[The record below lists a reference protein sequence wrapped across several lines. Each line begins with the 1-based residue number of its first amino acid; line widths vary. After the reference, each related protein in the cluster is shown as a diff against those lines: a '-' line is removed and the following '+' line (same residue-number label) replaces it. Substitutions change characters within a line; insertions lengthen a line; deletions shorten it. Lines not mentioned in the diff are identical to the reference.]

1 MPATV
6 EKGTPLIVGDTELDD
21 RYIADLITNESVP
34 MTQRNPIVKVRFVL
48 RYPIQHAIIW
58 PDVPCENRAVDNG
71 LVCRLQFFGLATAE
85 DLQRFATYE
94 DSLKAAQEERLRQAI
109 REDDHNTAEIILRH
123 MNGDYRRRRVLRVYR
138 ELK

>member
-6 EKGTPLIVGDTELDD
+6 ERGTPLIVGDEELDD

-48 RYPIQHAIIW
+48 RYPIQHAILW

-71 LVCRLQFFGLATAE
+71 LVCRLHFFAVATAE
-85 DLQRFATYE
+85 DMQRFTSYA
-94 DSLKAAQEERLRQAI
+94 DSLKAAQEERLRQAL
-109 REDDHNTAEIILRH
+109 RDGDHNTAEIIQRH
-123 MNGDYRRRRVLRVYR
+123 LNGEYHRARVLRVYR